1 MPVPRQGQRTRIRVA
16 DMPMPGF
23 REPGFREPGGNERQ
37 SQRQREEERAGPN

>member
-23 REPGFREPGGNERQ
+23 REPGGNERQ